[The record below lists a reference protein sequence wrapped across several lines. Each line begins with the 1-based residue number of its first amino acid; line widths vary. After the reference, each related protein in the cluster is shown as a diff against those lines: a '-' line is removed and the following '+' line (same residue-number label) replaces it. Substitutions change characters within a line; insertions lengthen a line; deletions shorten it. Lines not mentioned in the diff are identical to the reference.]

1 MTNVD
6 ILMGLDANKLA
17 EVPTRELKIARLSK
31 LAGTDFIVKVKA
43 IPAKRFTELVS
54 GISDNNGNVD
64 TAKAYDANVK
74 ITFTGLVD
82 PSMKDKDL
90 MAKFDCSTPAQLVEK
105 LFQGGEIGVIA
116 DAITELSGFGKNT
129 VEEVKN

>member
-6 ILMGLDANKLA
+6 ILMGLDAGKLA
-17 EVPTRELKIARLSK
+17 EVPTRELKIARLSQ

-43 IPAKRFTELVS
+43 LPAKRFTELVS
-54 GISDNNGNVD
+54 GIREKDGAVD

-74 ITFTGLVD
+74 IALAGMVD

-90 MAKFDCSTPAQLVEK
+90 MEKFDCSTPAQLIEK
-105 LFQGGEIGVIA
+105 LFRGGEIGAIA
-116 DAITELSGFGKNT
+116 DAITELSGFGGDT

>member
-6 ILMGLDANKLA
+6 LLLGLDADKLA
-17 EVPTRELKIARLSK
+17 EVPTKDLKIQRLSQ
-31 LAGTDFIVKVKA
+31 LTGADFIVKVKA

-54 GISDNNGNVD
+54 GIRGKDGAID

-74 ITFTGLVD
+74 ISLAGMVD

-90 MAKFDCSTPAQLVEK
+90 MEKFGCSTPMQLMEK
-105 LFQGGEIGVIA
+105 IFQGGEIGVIA
-116 DAITELSGFGKNT
+116 DTITELSGFGGDV

>member
-6 ILMGLDANKLA
+6 ILMGLDTDKLV
-17 EVPTRELKIARLSK
+17 EVPTRELKISRLSK

-54 GISDNNGNVD
+54 GINGDDGNVD

-74 ITFTGLVD
+74 LAFTGLVD

-90 MAKFDCSTPAQLVEK
+90 MEKFNCSTPAQLVEK
-105 LFQGGEIGVIA
+105 IFQGGEISAIA
-116 DAITELSGFGKNT
+116 DAIMELSGFGKNT
-129 VEEVKN
+129 VEGVKN

>member
-90 MAKFDCSTPAQLVEK
+90 MVKFDCSTPAQLVEK